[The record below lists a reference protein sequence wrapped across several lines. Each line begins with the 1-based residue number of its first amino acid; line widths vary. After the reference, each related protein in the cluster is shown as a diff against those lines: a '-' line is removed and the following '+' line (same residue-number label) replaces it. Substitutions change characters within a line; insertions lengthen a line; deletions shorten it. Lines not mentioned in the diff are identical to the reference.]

1 MFRSALALI
10 DKVLK
15 TVFIPFTESSL
26 IFWVK
31 SGDGGLKSIILGIT
45 EAGKSSFLALQ
56 PAKMTAIAS
65 KAIILV
71 DIFFLIDL
79 LFQFIRA

>member
-1 MFRSALALI
+1 
-10 DKVLK
+10 
-15 TVFIPFTESSL
+15 
-26 IFWVK
+26 
-31 SGDGGLKSIILGIT
+31 
-45 EAGKSSFLALQ
+45 LQ
-56 PAKMTAIAS
+56 PAKMITIAS